1 MFDVLQLLDGHD
13 HSVNFFACFNQ
24 LWFLLGRIGEE
35 IITWGRHVFVFLL
48 LVSIGKIVKGCAWR
62 YGNPKQWMPYIQLA
76 VGLFGRTAAEPS
88 WNHHLSFEGWKSFDW
103 RATSMRRNWPSQTSI
118 WSHRRS
124 PLGGLFFGTVFFS
137 AEIFLPDGRESNG
150 SVKEV
155 GGSVSSQGQ
164 TDFDTHMITH
174 AQFICCYQLSLYIYI
189 HYICPGCVWPAPR
202 WKNVMIH
209 HYCGLFSGKQRRGKG
224 HAGSSTRGGM
234 SSWMSLVM
242 FLESS
247 MSLQRKPTISH
258 ECMCWGCRNPGE
270 SGKILFIAI
279 LIFCK

>member
-35 IITWGRHVFVFLL
+35 IITWGRHVFVCLL

-174 AQFICCYQLSLYIYI
+174 AQFICCYQLSLYIYTLYLPWLCLTCSKMKKRHDTSLLWTFFRQTTAWQRTCWI
-189 HYICPGCVWPAPR
+189 FNPR
-202 WKNVMIH
+202 WYVVMDVIGDVSGIEYVVAKKAH
-209 HYCGLFSGKQRRGKG
+209 H
-224 HAGSSTRGGM
+224 
-234 SSWMSLVM
+234 
-242 FLESS
+242 
-247 MSLQRKPTISH
+247 
-258 ECMCWGCRNPGE
+258 
-270 SGKILFIAI
+270 
-279 LIFCK
+279 

>member
-1 MFDVLQLLDGHD
+1 M
-13 HSVNFFACFNQ
+13 NAIYPACCRPFWENSR
-24 LWFLLGRIGEE
+24 F
-35 IITWGRHVFVFLL
+35 HPF
-48 LVSIGKIVKGCAWR
+48 
-62 YGNPKQWMPYIQLA
+62 
-76 VGLFGRTAAEPS
+76 
-88 WNHHLSFEGWKSFDW
+88 HHLSFEGWKSFDW

-155 GGSVSSQGQ
+155 GGFVSSQGHQ
-164 TDFDTHMITH
+164 FWWTHDRTRTVYILLSITLSI
-174 AQFICCYQLSLYIYI
+174 FIFIYIYTLYNKVALVVSDLLQDEE
-189 HYICPGCVWPAPR
+189 YIIIR
-202 WKNVMIH
+202 

-242 FLESS
+242 FLES
-247 MSLQRKPTISH
+247 RCVVAKKAH
-258 ECMCWGCRNPGE
+258 H
-270 SGKILFIAI
+270 
-279 LIFCK
+279 